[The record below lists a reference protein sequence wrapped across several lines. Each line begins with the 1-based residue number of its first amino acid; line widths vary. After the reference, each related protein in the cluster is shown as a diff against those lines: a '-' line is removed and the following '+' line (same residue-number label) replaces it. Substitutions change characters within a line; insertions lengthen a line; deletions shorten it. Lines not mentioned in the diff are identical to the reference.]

1 MLWRHPILQYT
12 KDVITSPLS
21 SLGSEVLQSEAIKL
35 FKCSHLFMTVQV
47 NQLGI
52 DYHVV
57 LAQNA
62 LQQCLD
68 MPELV
73 DEFVCA
79 LVKQT
84 TRLTGQKTG
93 VQVNKKLGKQ
103 TKVSAAQQVEREAGN
118 FGVFE
123 IVTRKSFL
131 VSFWCGFWFCG
142 F

>member
-1 MLWRHPILQYT
+1 MGVFFYHFHSLPPDCMLWRHPILQYT
-12 KDVITSPLS
+12 KDAITSPLS
-21 SLGSEVLQSEAIKL
+21 SLGTEVLQSEALKL
-35 FKCSHLFMTVQV
+35 FKCCHLFMTVQV

-103 TKVSAAQQVEREAGN
+103 TKVS
-118 FGVFE
+118 
-123 IVTRKSFL
+123 RKWGRRAWKFL
-131 VSFWCGFWFCG
+131 FKIY
-142 F
+142 

>member
-1 MLWRHPILQYT
+1 MSSLSDCMLWRHPILQYT
-12 KDVITSPLS
+12 KDTITSPLS
-21 SLGSEVLQSEAIKL
+21 SLGTEVLQSEAIKL
-35 FKCSHLFMTVQV
+35 FKCCHLFMTVQV

-68 MPELV
+68 MPELQ

-103 TKVSAAQQVEREAGN
+103 TKVS
-118 FGVFE
+118 
-123 IVTRKSFL
+123 RK
-131 VSFWCGFWFCG
+131 VSELAKII
-142 F
+142 

>member
-103 TKVSAAQQVEREAGN
+103 TKVSGRRGTKFNVLGN
-118 FGVFE
+118 YSMM
-123 IVTRKSFL
+123 SFFL
-131 VSFWCGFWFCG
+131 WRWL
-142 F
+142 

>member
-35 FKCSHLFMTVQV
+35 FKSCHLFMTVQV

-84 TRLTGQKTG
+84 TRLTTGQKTG

-103 TKVSAAQQVEREAGN
+103 TKVSRKWRRSI
-118 FGVFE
+118 E
-123 IVTRKSFL
+123 ISFL
-131 VSFWCGFWFCG
+131 I
-142 F
+142 